1 MRRVTKIPSKPKP
14 MKGRNVTPSGMIALQ
29 ATITPEMDDWL
40 IGQMKVTGL
49 GNRTGV
55 IRMLIRSAMD
65 AE

>member
-1 MRRVTKIPSKPKP
+1 MSKTKPKA
-14 MKGRNVTPSGMIALQ
+14 MKGRKITPSGMIALQ

-40 IGQMKVTGL
+40 VGQMKVTGL